1 VIPVTDGGEDGS
13 PESRFSGDEPSD
25 DRQSGDEP
33 SDDRQSGDEPSDD
46 RQSGDESP
54 GDGVPEEQFEGQVP
68 DGARLHGEV
77 LVVESVPV
85 DAVPDGFPGEFP
97 GEEVLVLD
105 VDIRFG
111 EETTT
116 YLSAEEG
123 NGPLEALLETHGA
136 GSPADLEGAGLLLE
150 ARNDYW
156 VPLSRDG
163 PRRGDDRAVYG
174 VLAGLAPSI
183 TIALFNFFG
192 VGGAAFSPV
201 FLALWGVCTFLV
213 LPVSM
218 YFDAW
223 HLRSTTD
230 WQGGP
235 ARWTLCAVVPP
246 LYVVVVPYYLVKR
259 ANARPLVLETTGEP
273 S

>member
-1 VIPVTDGGEDGS
+1 VIPVTDGGEDGG
-13 PESRFSGDEPSD
+13 PEDRSSDEESSGN
-25 DRQSGDEP
+25 RQSGEERP
-33 SDDRQSGDEPSDD
+33 DDGM
-46 RQSGDESP
+46 
-54 GDGVPEEQFEGQVP
+54 PEETFGGQVP

-85 DAVPDGFPGEFP
+85 DTVPDEFPGEFS
-97 GEEVLVLD
+97 GEEVLALD

-116 YLSAEEG
+116 YLSAEED

-136 GSPADLEGAGLLLE
+136 SAPADLEGAGLLLE
-150 ARNDYW
+150 ARNGYW

-192 VGGAAFSPV
+192 VGGAAFSPL

-218 YFDAW
+218 YVDAW

-230 WQGGP
+230 WEGGP
-235 ARWTLCAVVPP
+235 ARWTLVSVVPP

-259 ANARPLVLETTGEP
+259 ANARPLVLETAGEH